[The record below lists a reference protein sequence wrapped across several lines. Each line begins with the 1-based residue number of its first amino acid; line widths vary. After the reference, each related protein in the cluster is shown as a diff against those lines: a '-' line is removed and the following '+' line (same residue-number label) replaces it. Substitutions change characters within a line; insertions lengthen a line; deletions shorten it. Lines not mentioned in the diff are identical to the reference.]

1 MMKGLRQISVLTAV
15 ILGLFFVMLGLW
27 AIDIGV
33 SGMMNG
39 FSVTNG
45 WDWGTRTPIQQ
56 YHIGLWLV
64 GIGTLLSVV
73 SSIFGIVEWKKE

>member
-1 MMKGLRQISVLTAV
+1 MKELGQITVLIII

>member
-1 MMKGLRQISVLTAV
+1 MSGLRQITVLAV
-15 ILGLFFVMLGLW
+15 IILGFFFVMMGLW

-33 SGMMNG
+33 SGMVSG

-45 WDWGTRTPIQQ
+45 WDWGTRTAVQQ

>member
-1 MMKGLRQISVLTAV
+1 MSGLRQITVLAV
-15 ILGLFFVMLGLW
+15 IILGFFFVMMGLW

-33 SGMMNG
+33 SGMVSG

-45 WDWGTRTPIQQ
+45 WDWGTRTAVQQ

-64 GIGTLLSVV
+64 GIGTLLSVM
-73 SSIFGIVEWKKE
+73 SSLFSIIEWKNE

>member
-1 MMKGLRQISVLTAV
+1 MKELGQITVLIII

-33 SGMMNG
+33 SGMVSG

>member
-1 MMKGLRQISVLTAV
+1 MKELGQITVLIII

-33 SGMMNG
+33 SGMVSG

-73 SSIFGIVEWKKE
+73 SSIFGMVEWKKE

>member
-1 MMKGLRQISVLTAV
+1 MKGLRQLTVLTV
-15 ILGLFFVMLGLW
+15 IILGLFFVMLGLW

-33 SGMMNG
+33 SGMISG

-45 WDWGTRTPIQQ
+45 WDWGTRTPVQQ

-64 GIGTLLSVV
+64 GIGTLLSVM
-73 SSIFGIVEWKKE
+73 SSIFGIIELKKE